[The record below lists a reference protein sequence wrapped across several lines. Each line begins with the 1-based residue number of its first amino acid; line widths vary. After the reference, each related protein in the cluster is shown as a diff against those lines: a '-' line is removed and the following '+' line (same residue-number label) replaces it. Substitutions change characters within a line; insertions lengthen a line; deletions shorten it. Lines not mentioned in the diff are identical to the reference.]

1 MLHTNGWKK
10 SYKVNTRDSTY
21 AIKRGKNRFK
31 DKKVIW
37 DQRNRHIM
45 VRGLVH
51 QEDILIRSCM

>member
-31 DKKVIW
+31 DKKVI
-37 DQRNRHIM
+37 
-45 VRGLVH
+45 
-51 QEDILIRSCM
+51 